1 MEEIIS
7 GGIMGEIVN
16 KDSSEEILYL
26 FGRVLILIIIY
37 ELFYHT
43 NEEGGNQRYVLARV
57 STAFSLILSFPS
69 LSLTTY
75 SFMA

>member
-16 KDSSEEILYL
+16 KDSSEEIWYL

-37 ELFYHT
+37 ELF
-43 NEEGGNQRYVLARV
+43 
-57 STAFSLILSFPS
+57 LS
-69 LSLTTY
+69 Y
-75 SFMA
+75 K